1 MTILKSSLCDYS
13 DAYILVLGTI
23 TVNNTAAAPVAANNT
38 NKKVLLKNCVPFTIC
53 ISEINNTQADNAKG
67 IDIVMLIY
75 NLIEYSD
82 NYSKTSGSLRQYCK
96 DIPAVNNNSAIADFI
111 DNNLTD
117 SFNFKVKMAGQTG
130 DNGTKMLK

>member
-1 MTILKSSLCDYS
+1 MCGYS
-13 DAYILVLGTI
+13 DVYILVLRTI
-23 TVNNTAAAPVAANNT
+23 NVKNTAAAAAAAAPAAANNT
-38 NKKVLLKNCVPFTIC
+38 NKKVLFKNWAPFTIC
-53 ISEINNTQADNAKG
+53 ISEINNTQVENAKG
-67 IDIVMLIY
+67 IDIVMPIY

-96 DIPAVNNNSAIADFI
+96 DIPAVNNNNAIADFT
-111 DNNLTD
+111 DSNLTD

>member
-1 MTILKSSLCDYS
+1 M
-13 DAYILVLGTI
+13 
-23 TVNNTAAAPVAANNT
+23 P
-38 NKKVLLKNCVPFTIC
+38 
-53 ISEINNTQADNAKG
+53 
-67 IDIVMLIY
+67 IY

-96 DIPAVNNNSAIADFI
+96 DIPAVNNNNAIADFT
-111 DNNLTD
+111 DSNLTD